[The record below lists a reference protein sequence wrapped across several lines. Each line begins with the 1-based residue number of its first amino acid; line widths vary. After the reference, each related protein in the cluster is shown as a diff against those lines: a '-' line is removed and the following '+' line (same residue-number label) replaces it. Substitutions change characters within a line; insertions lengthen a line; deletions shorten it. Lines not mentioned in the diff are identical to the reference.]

1 MIIEGIPLHHI
12 LTLST
17 ILFFIGVFGFITRRN
32 LFTMLMSLELLINAT
47 AINFVAFN
55 AYLYPENLQGHFFTL
70 FVISIAAAEAAVA
83 IAIIV
88 NVYRN
93 LSTVDANQIS
103 EMKH

>member
-1 MIIEGIPLHHI
+1 MIEGVPLNHI
-12 LTLST
+12 LILST
-17 ILFFIGVFGFITRRN
+17 IMFFIGVYGFIIRKN
-32 LFTMLMSLELLINAT
+32 LFTMLMSLELLLNAT

-55 AYLYPENLQGHFFTL
+55 AYLYPENLEGHFFSM
-70 FVISIAAAEAAVA
+70 FIISIAAAEAAVA

-93 LSTVDANQIS
+93 LRTVEAEQIS